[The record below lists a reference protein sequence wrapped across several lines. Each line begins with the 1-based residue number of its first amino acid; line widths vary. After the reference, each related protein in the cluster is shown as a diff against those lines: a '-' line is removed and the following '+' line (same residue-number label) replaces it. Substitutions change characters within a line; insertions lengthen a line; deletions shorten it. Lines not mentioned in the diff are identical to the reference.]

1 MNDYTLRTFRA
12 FATKKLQGVSATP
25 DLDVQVLL
33 QHAMHYDK
41 TQLLLFA
48 DNHIP
53 DEQLEWLYNAIEK
66 RNKFKLNKIMTN
78 KINIS
83 NYLVNLDYVY
93 YDLIYPEECMT
104 LTQIE
109 SLTTIKYIY
118 IIPYSFSILDNQN
131 VSDSENSMAFYSF
144 IFILHN

>member
-48 DNHIP
+48 DNHRFRHGTIGNTFS
-53 DEQLEWLYNAIEK
+53 WNK
-66 RNKFKLNKIMTN
+66 RT
-78 KINIS
+78 S
-83 NYLVNLDYVY
+83 
-93 YDLIYPEECMT
+93 
-104 LTQIE
+104 
-109 SLTTIKYIY
+109 
-118 IIPYSFSILDNQN
+118 
-131 VSDSENSMAFYSF
+131 
-144 IFILHN
+144 

>member
-1 MNDYTLRTFRA
+1 MKKDFHIANEFDNIELIKDYSIM
-12 FATKKLQGVSATP
+12 K
-25 DLDVQVLL
+25 
-33 QHAMHYDK
+33 Y
-41 TQLLLFA
+41 
-48 DNHIP
+48 N
-53 DEQLEWLYNAIEK
+53 NAIEK